1 MAKRKSKHTDFIT
14 ICETNHNLYIIAIT
28 SMPSCSLY
36 DVINGGFSIPERTVS
51 HRKSSSRRIAEA
63 NTVFVAYRFRGYPT
77 KDQETELKQN
87 IGAARFMWNRML
99 SDYNLMWK
107 ELGFTIPMTP
117 ADYKD
122 VPGME
127 WLKDRDSF
135 ALLNAQLNLEKAR
148 SEYFSGDRGKP
159 KYKKKRCCTDA
170 YTTNCN
176 NNNIRIEDNGIR
188 LPKIADPIKL
198 SMHRSIKPEGKLK
211 NTTIIHEPDG
221 KWYFS
226 IVFEYPAEEIEP
238 SFGLQKFF
246 ETGGRNE
253 ISGIGLDMSAPFL
266 YIDSTGKKP
275 SYELNGMEVRF
286 LKQYRKLEK
295 RIARE
300 QRRRSHMVNDSN
312 NYNKQ
317 CQKIARLH
325 AKAKHRRDDFLHQIA
340 VRLVRR
346 YDLIAIEDLDMTAMK
361 KSLNL
366 GKSVSDIGWGKFTQI
381 LEELCNK
388 LGKLLIRVD
397 RWYPSSKTCSHCG
410 YINKNLKLE
419 DRVYVCPKCGHVM
432 DRDKN
437 AATNILEE
445 GFRILEENMI
455 RPAVEGY
462 KKPSVL
468 TTIA

>member
-1 MAKRKSKHTDFIT
+1 MAKRKSKHADFIT
-14 ICETNHNLYIIAIT
+14 ICETNHNLYTIANT
-28 SMPSCSLY
+28 AMPIWNLY
-36 DVINGGFSIPERTVS
+36 DIINDGFTIPEKTAPR
-51 HRKSSSRRIAEA
+51 RKSSSRRIAKFD
-63 NTVFVAYRFRGYPT
+63 TVFIAYRFRGYPT
-77 KDQETELKQN
+77 KDQEIELKQN

-122 VPGME
+122 ASGME

-148 SEYFSGDRGKP
+148 SEYFTGDRGKP

-176 NNNIRIEDNGIR
+176 NNNIRIENDGIR

-198 SMHRSIKPEGKLK
+198 SMHRPIKPGGKLK
-211 NTTIIHEPDG
+211 NTAVVHEPDG

-226 IVFEYPAEEIEP
+226 IVFEYPAEEAEP
-238 SFGLQKFF
+238 SFGLQKLF
-246 ETGGRNE
+246 ETGD
-253 ISGIGLDMSAPFL
+253 IDSVSGIGLDMSVPFL

-275 SYELNGMEVRF
+275 FYELNGREVCF
-286 LKQYRKLEK
+286 VKQYRKLEK

-300 QRRRSHMVNDSN
+300 QRKRSHMVKDSN

-317 CQKIARLH
+317 CQKIARLY

-346 YDLIAIEDLDMTAMK
+346 YDMIAIEDLDMKAMK
-361 KSLNL
+361 KSLQL

-388 LGKLLIRVD
+388 LSKLLIRVD

-410 YINKNLKLE
+410 YVNKDLELE
-419 DRVYVCPKCGHVM
+419 DRVYVCPECGHVM
-432 DRDKN
+432 SRDKN
-437 AATNILEE
+437 AAANILEE
-445 GFRILEENMI
+445 GFRILEENML

-462 KKPSVL
+462 KKPSLL